1 MSCYV
6 CCTIYWLGAHNVLH
20 IWVVGD
26 IFVQK
31 YLCVC
36 SKIIIWTYVTNTLHN
51 IIYSL
56 SPWHEFASCL
66 GFEAFSAAATYL
78 LEFAHF

>member
-1 MSCYV
+1 MLYYLLVRGTQCA
-6 CCTIYWLGAHNVLH
+6 AHR
-20 IWVVGD
+20 VVGD

-66 GFEAFSAAATYL
+66 GFEAVSAAATYL